1 MKEGKE
7 KEIKDLNNKRSTQVL
22 INRTT
27 NNQQPTTTK
36 TEKEKKIFV
45 QEIAVLCSTRKRH
58 THV

>member
-1 MKEGKE
+1 MNKLLTLKR
-7 KEIKDLNNKRSTQVL
+7 NNQ
-22 INRTT
+22 TT
-27 NNQQPTTTK
+27 PNKQTANNQQPTTTK